1 MASALA
7 RRIARL
13 EQGRAIAVPNVVEVG
28 SDETDEQAIERFVA
42 RYGRAPSSCIV
53 VPARATDDELADLEP
68 MWADQQRRLVA
79 DARTQTRKLK
89 EEGNVKRN
97 ARIRTIRNAGSGDGL
112 HSGHRTPD
120 AIDRVGGQRRTVQ
133 RRPDSL

>member
-1 MASALA
+1 MASAIA

-13 EQGRAIAVPNVVEVG
+13 EQGRAAIIPHVIEVASG
-28 SDETDEQAIERFVA
+28 ETDEQAIERFIA
-42 RYGRAPSSCIV
+42 RQGRAPSSCIV

-68 MWADQQRRLVA
+68 MWAEQQRRLVA
-79 DARTQTRKLK
+79 DARTETRRLK
-89 EEGNVKRN
+89 EDPNGPRN

-112 HSGHRTPD
+112 RSGHRTPD
-120 AIDRVGGQRRTVQ
+120 AINGVGGQRRTVQ